1 LFGVFGDNGRLPAI
15 SACCAI
21 IRACAEDAYMMTAA
35 RTKMLIW
42 ILLSA
47 LAASM
52 TYLIFRGYLSPD
64 LLLGFA
70 NSFSC

>member
-1 LFGVFGDNGRLPAI
+1 MIAGRWKILA
-15 SACCAI
+15 
-21 IRACAEDAYMMTAA
+21 
-35 RTKMLIW
+35 W
-42 ILLSA
+42 VLLSA

-52 TYLIFRGYLSPD
+52 TYAIFRGYLNPD